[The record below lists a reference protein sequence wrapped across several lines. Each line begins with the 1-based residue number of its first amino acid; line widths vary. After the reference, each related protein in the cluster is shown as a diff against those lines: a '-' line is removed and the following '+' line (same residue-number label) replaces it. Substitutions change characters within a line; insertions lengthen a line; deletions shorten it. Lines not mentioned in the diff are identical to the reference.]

1 MNRLLWARP
10 AVVSVAAGALA
21 LSACGG
27 SGDSDGA
34 AAPADV
40 DCTAFE
46 QYGDLSGSTVTFYT
60 SVVAPDDAPYIAAF
74 EPFEQCT
81 GATVEYESSQ
91 EFEAQLV
98 VRVQSGTAPD
108 IALFPQPGLLRTV
121 VKDTGALVPAPDSV
135 VANVDE
141 YYSEDW
147 KPYGTIDGVYYAAP
161 NGASVKSLVWYS
173 PTHFAEA
180 GYEVPTTWD
189 EMIALSD
196 QIVADNPDGSAK
208 PWCMGIASGDATG
221 WPATDWMEDI
231 MLRLQGPEVY
241 DQWVDHEIPFNSPQV
256 AEVLAE
262 AGSILKNPDYVNGGF
277 GDVQSIAATTFQDA
291 GLPIIDGSCYM
302 YKQSSFYSSSWPE
315 GTTVAE
321 DGDVWAFPLPPM
333 SEETGNPILTG
344 GEFVGA
350 FDDRPEVA
358 AFQTY
363 LTSPEFVNAR
373 ASEGNWTAPNT
384 GLEPE
389 NVADPIARLGLE
401 LLQDPDV
408 TLRFDGSDLM
418 PAAVG
423 SSSFWTEMTEWIAA
437 DKPDQQVLDAIEA
450 SWPAS

>member
-1 MNRLLWARP
+1 MWTFKRVPLVAP
-10 AVVSVAAGALA
+10 IAVGALL

-27 SGDSDGA
+27 SAESDDATA
-34 AAPADV
+34 AADV
-40 DCTAFE
+40 DCAAFE

-81 GATVEYESSQ
+81 GATVEYEASK

-98 VRVQSGTAPD
+98 VRVQSGNAPD

-121 VKDTGALVPAPDSV
+121 VQDTDALVPAPDTV
-135 VANVDE
+135 VENVDE

-147 KPYGTIDGVYYAAP
+147 KPYGTVDGTYYAAP

-173 PTHFAEA
+173 PTKFAEA

-196 QIVADNPDGSAK
+196 RIVADNPDGAAK
-208 PWCMGIASGDATG
+208 PWCVGISSGDATG
-221 WPATDWMEDI
+221 WPATDWMEDV

-241 DQWVDHEIPFNSPQV
+241 DQWVDHEIPFNGPEV
-256 AEVLAE
+256 AEVIAE
-262 AGSILKNPDYVNGGF
+262 TGSILKNPDYVNGGF
-277 GDVQSIAATTFQDA
+277 GDVLSIASTTFQDA
-291 GLPIIDGSCYM
+291 GLPVLDGSCYM
-302 YKQSSFYSSSWPE
+302 YKQSSFYSSSWPD

-350 FDDRPEVA
+350 FSDRPEVQ

-373 ASEGNWTAPNT
+373 AGQGNWTAPNT
-384 GLEPE
+384 GLDPE

-423 SSSFWTEMTEWIAA
+423 TSSFWTEMTEWIAS
-437 DKPDQQVLDAIEA
+437 DKPDQDVLDAIEA
-450 SWPAS
+450 SWPTS

>member
-1 MNRLLWARP
+1 MALS
-10 AVVSVAAGALA
+10 VVVGALV

-27 SGDSDGA
+27 STDAGTESTDGA
-34 AAPADV
+34 AALDV
-40 DCTAFE
+40 DCAAFE
-46 QYGDLSGSTVTFYT
+46 QYGDLSGTTVTFYT

-81 GATVEYESSQ
+81 GATVSYEASK

-98 VRVQSGTAPD
+98 VRVQSGNPPD
-108 IALFPQPGLLRTV
+108 IALFPQPGLLRTLV
-121 VKDTGALVPAPDSV
+121 EDTGALVPAPDSV

-141 YYSEDW
+141 YYSDDW
-147 KPYGTIDGVYYAAP
+147 KPYGTVDGVYYAAP

-173 PTHFAEA
+173 PKQFAED

-208 PWCMGIASGDATG
+208 PWCVGISSGDATG
-221 WPATDWMEDI
+221 WPATDWMEDV

-241 DQWVDHEIPFNSPQV
+241 DQWVTHEIPFNGPEVSD
-256 AEVLAE
+256 VLAE
-262 AGSILKNPDYVNGGF
+262 TGTILKNPDYVNGGF
-277 GDVQSIAATTFQDA
+277 GDVQSIASTTFQDA
-291 GLPIIDGSCYM
+291 GLPILDGSCYL
-302 YKQSSFYSSSWPE
+302 YKQSSFYSSSWPD

-350 FDDRPEVA
+350 FSDRPEVA

-373 ASEGNWTAPNT
+373 AGQGNWTAPNSA
-384 GLEPE
+384 LDPE

-401 LLQDPDV
+401 LLQDPEV

-423 SSSFWTEMTEWIAA
+423 TASFWTEMTAWIAD
-437 DKPDQQVLDAIEA
+437 DKPDQEVLDAIEA
-450 SWPAS
+450 SWPTS